1 MCMKKEENCFYCPV
15 ITILGTLLSAAGI
28 AAIFYAGLIASITT
42 LLYVTLILG
51 VLGLLFVLF
60 KIFCSGKFEC
70 QCIKESCLI
79 PTSVGAII
87 TSIFALTATT
97 LATASIATSI
107 LIGAVS
113 FFLVS
118 VIIGIINYI
127 TCIFCDK
134 KCCME

>member
-15 ITILGTLLSAAGI
+15 ITVLVTLLSAAGI

-51 VLGLLFVLF
+51 ILGLLFVLF

-97 LATASIATSI
+97 LATASIATAI

-118 VIIGIINYI
+118 VIIGILNYI
-127 TCIFCDK
+127 ICIFCNK